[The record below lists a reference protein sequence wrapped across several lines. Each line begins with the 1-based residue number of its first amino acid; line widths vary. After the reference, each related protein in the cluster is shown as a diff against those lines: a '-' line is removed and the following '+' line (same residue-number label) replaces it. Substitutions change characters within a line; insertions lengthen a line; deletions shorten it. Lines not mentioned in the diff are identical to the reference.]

1 MLKERARIVATGLL
15 ASDLLLVAG
24 SFLAAYWLRSTVLP
38 ALGLFPDNLYPL
50 RSYLPLLPVSLVIWG
65 FLLYGSGVYGSQ
77 RTVPLPLEAWHIA
90 RTCSIGAVLLVLV
103 IFVFRLD
110 ESLLGADRISRLWI
124 GLFVTLAG
132 FLLLGRMVLVRLTAR
147 WVRFRGYNYRTI
159 LIVGCNET
167 GLSVAESIDRHS
179 YWGYRIMGFIS
190 ENGQTDTGRPFAG
203 RAVLGELGELPEI
216 LESRVVDEVIFALDR
231 QRLHLLED
239 LMLGLEEQGIRTR
252 LALNLF
258 PHAHAKVEVGDLD
271 GLPLM
276 TFSTTP
282 TSELRMLAKRAL
294 DVVASSILL
303 VLSLPAMLLVALLIK
318 LGRGGTVLFRQTR
331 CGLNGRLFT
340 LYKFRTMIQNAEA
353 EKEKLAHL
361 NEMGGP
367 AFKVRSDPRVT
378 RLGRVLRRFSLD
390 ELPQLWN
397 VLRGDMSLVGPRP
410 PVPAEVAQYQRWQ
423 RRRLSMRPGLTCLWQ
438 ISGRNQVDF
447 DRWMELDLEYID
459 NWTPSLDLKILAK
472 TIPAVLS
479 GRGAS

>member
-15 ASDLLLVAG
+15 TVDLLLVAL
-24 SFLAAYWLRSTVLP
+24 SFVGAYWLRSTLLP
-38 ALGLFPDNLYPL
+38 ALGLRQAHLYPL
-50 RSYLPLLPVSLVIWG
+50 SLYLPLLPIALTIWG
-65 FLLYGSGVYGSQ
+65 FLLYGSGIYGSQ
-77 RTVPLPLEAWHIA
+77 RTTSLPEEAWHIV
-90 RTCSIGAVLLVLV
+90 RTCALGAVLLVLV
-103 IFVFRLD
+103 IFVLRLD
-110 ESLLGADRISRLWI
+110 EALLGPDRISRLWI
-124 GLFVTLAG
+124 GLLVALAAT
-132 FLLLGRMVLVRLTAR
+132 LLLGRMVFVRTAAR
-147 WVRFRGYNYRTI
+147 WVRLHGYNYRTI

-167 GLSVAESIDRHS
+167 GRSVAESIDRHS
-179 YWGYRIMGFIS
+179 YWGYRILGFVS
-190 ENGQTDTGRPFAG
+190 ENGSRDVDRPFAG
-203 RAVLGELGELPEI
+203 RAVMGSLDELPEI
-216 LESRVVDEVIFALDR
+216 LENRVIDEVIFALDR

-282 TSELRMLAKRAL
+282 TSELRMLGKRVL
-294 DVVASSILL
+294 DVVISTVLL
-303 VLSLPAMLLVALLIK
+303 VLSLPAMLIVALLIK
-318 LGRGGTVLFRQTR
+318 VGRGGTVLFRQTR

-340 LYKFRTMIQNAEA
+340 LYKFRTMIHNAEA
-353 EKEKLAHL
+353 QKGNLAHL

-378 RLGRVLRRFSLD
+378 PLGRILRKFSLD

-397 VLRGDMSLVGPRP
+397 VLRGDMSMVGPRP

-459 NWTPSLDLKILAK
+459 NWTPALDLKILAK
-472 TIPAVLS
+472 TIPVVLS